1 MKDQIKNLRV
11 EIDGLSQL
19 TKELK
24 VLLGYAFD
32 KSEVYGISK
41 EIEKAYDNLILA
53 KAWLGKLLQE
63 LGEST
68 INDDTSVIVP
78 GLREP
83 FTGKDNTHN
92 LVSAIDT
99 WELNGKSM
107 NFYSDFNHI
116 QKVDYIREEVSKI
129 SKVVRQLWMQP
140 GELTDWKFTHMDL
153 TKIMYVLLMHVEK
166 YLTEARFW
174 LGFELQRIK
183 ENK

>member
-1 MKDQIKNLRV
+1 
-11 EIDGLSQL
+11 
-19 TKELK
+19 
-24 VLLGYAFD
+24 
-32 KSEVYGISK
+32 
-41 EIEKAYDNLILA
+41 
-53 KAWLGKLLQE
+53 
-63 LGEST
+63 
-68 INDDTSVIVP
+68 
-78 GLREP
+78 
-83 FTGKDNTHN
+83 
-92 LVSAIDT
+92 
-99 WELNGKSM
+99 M